1 MPRVTAKTRLYSF
14 AAALWAGFYLFLY
27 VVTIRR
33 QDDAVAWWYVALVFA
48 PLVLTVAAGI
58 EGATSRAS
66 KALLVALILFV
77 FSGLLG
83 VASIGLFLVPSVIA
97 TAVAA
102 GAIGREPAAR

>member
-1 MPRVTAKTRLYSF
+1 VTAKTRLYSF
-14 AAALWAGFYLFLY
+14 AAAVWAGFYLVLY
-27 VVTIRR
+27 VITVHR
-33 QDDAVAWWYVALVFA
+33 QGDDPAWWYVALVCA
-48 PLVLTVAAGI
+48 PIALTVAAGI

-83 VASIGLFLVPSVIA
+83 IASIGLFLVPTVVA